1 MQTELE
7 ALQPKLK
14 VASEEVAAM
23 MIVIQKESKEVA
35 QQEKIVK
42 ADEAVANKQASSA
55 QAIKDECDSDL
66 AEAIPI
72 LNSALAALNTL
83 TPADISLVRLLSCFI
98 YILGLPYIGQD
109 FSI

>member
-1 MQTELE
+1 MQKELE

-14 VASEEVAAM
+14 VASEEVAKM
-23 MIVIQKESKEVA
+23 MIIIEKESKEVA

-42 ADEAVANKQASSA
+42 ADEAVSNKQASAA

-83 TPADISLVRLLSCFI
+83 TPTDISLVRLLSC
-98 YILGLPYIGQD
+98 LCN
-109 FSI
+109 